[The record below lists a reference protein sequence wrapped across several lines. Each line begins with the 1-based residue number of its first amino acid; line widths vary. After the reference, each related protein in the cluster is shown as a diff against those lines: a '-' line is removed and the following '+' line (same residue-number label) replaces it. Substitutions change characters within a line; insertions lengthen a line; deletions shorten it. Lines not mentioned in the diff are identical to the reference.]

1 MSNEIETTPRPPL
14 SEAIEKVLIAGD
26 LAPLTSEQRVAYY
39 HEVCQ
44 SVGLNP
50 LTRPFDY
57 LTFQGKTQL
66 YVKAAATDQLRRL
79 HGVAITLPK
88 KELLGD
94 IYMVTAQA
102 QMPDGR
108 VDESTGALSVAG
120 LKGEA
125 LATAYMKCEAKAKR
139 RVTLSICGL
148 GLLDQGE
155 VEPPRQP
162 AVVVE
167 PLPKAAPQPEP
178 VAAPAEPTANVIDAV
193 VIETKDTQPA
203 DPEKPDW
210 FARLKATEW
219 KKQIAPLK
227 LEVKEWHTKAG
238 IAIPKALIEEFGKRE
253 KELP

>member
-88 KELLGD
+88 KELLA
-94 IYMVTAQA
+94 T
-102 QMPDGR
+102 
-108 VDESTGALSVAG
+108 ST
-120 LKGEA
+120 
-125 LATAYMKCEAKAKR
+125 
-139 RVTLSICGL
+139 
-148 GLLDQGE
+148 
-155 VEPPRQP
+155 
-162 AVVVE
+162 
-167 PLPKAAPQPEP
+167 
-178 VAAPAEPTANVIDAV
+178 
-193 VIETKDTQPA
+193 
-203 DPEKPDW
+203 W
-210 FARLKATEW
+210 
-219 KKQIAPLK
+219 
-227 LEVKEWHTKAG
+227 
-238 IAIPKALIEEFGKRE
+238 
-253 KELP
+253 

>member
-1 MSNEIETTPRPPL
+1 MSNEIATTPRPPL

-26 LAPLTSEQRVAYY
+26 LSPLTADQKLAYY
-39 HEVCQ
+39 HSVCE

-57 LTFQGKTQL
+57 VTYQGKLQL
-66 YVKAAATDQLRRL
+66 YPKAGAADQLRRL

-88 KELLGD
+88 KELIGD
-94 IYMVTAQA
+94 IYIVTAHA

-108 VDESTGALSVAG
+108 TDESNGAVSVKG
-120 LKGEA
+120 LTGEA
-125 LATAYMKCEAKAKR
+125 LANAYMKCEAKAKR

-148 GLLDQGE
+148 GMLDQGE
-155 VEPPRQP
+155 AVEPVRQQP
-162 AVVVE
+162 IVVDR
-167 PLPKAAPQPEP
+167 LPQPEQP
-178 VAAPAEPTANVIDAV
+178 QPAPADPTDTVIDAV
-193 VIETKDTQPA
+193 VVDTQDTPPA

-210 FARLKATEW
+210 FARLKACEW

-227 LEVKEWHTKAG
+227 LEVKEWHAKAG
-238 IAIPKALIEEFGKRE
+238 VAIPKELVVEFGKRE